1 MSGTLLL
8 EVLAPAHLAGLRA
21 ALASAG
27 LPHDDLEADDCRF
40 FRARLDDELVGY
52 AGLQGDGPDRLL
64 RSVWVRPDRRRE
76 GTGTALLAALER
88 RAADDGCRTLHL
100 LTMTASDFFA
110 RHGYRCAARDS
121 APEGIASSREFA
133 ALCPASATYHVKMLV
148 EPS

>member
-64 RSVWVRPDRRRE
+64 RSVWVRPERRRE

-100 LTMTASDFFA
+100 LTTTASDFFA
-110 RHGYRCAARDS
+110 LHGYQLAARDS
-121 APEGIASSREFA
+121 APKEIAQTREFA
-133 ALCPASATYHVKMLV
+133 TLCPASAAYHIKILV